1 MFSRRKP
8 SALHVKT
15 PVVLQVSEMKT
26 PVIMNKLEDL
36 KAPLKIDN
44 LPKVD
49 EDDFMIGNKY
59 ISRRQ
64 QAMRRKEANS
74 DIN

>member
-1 MFSRRKP
+1 
-8 SALHVKT
+8 
-15 PVVLQVSEMKT
+15 MKT
-26 PVIMNKLEDL
+26 PVILNKLEDL

-44 LPKVD
+44 VPKVE

-64 QAMRRKEANS
+64 
-74 DIN
+74 